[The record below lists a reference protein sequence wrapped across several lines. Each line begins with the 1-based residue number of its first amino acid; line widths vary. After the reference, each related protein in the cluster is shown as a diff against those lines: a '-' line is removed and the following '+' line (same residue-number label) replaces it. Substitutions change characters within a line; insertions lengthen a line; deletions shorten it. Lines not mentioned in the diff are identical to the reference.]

1 MALKGECA
9 VKILEIDEE
18 RCKELAASLPHAR
31 VVHADGTQPETLI
44 SEGLAEADAV
54 VTLTDID
61 EVNIVLSMYATRFGV
76 YKVITKI
83 NRIEYNDLALKMGV
97 NSIVSPKSISC
108 NEIVR
113 YVRAMNNT
121 SEGGVLTLH
130 RIVNEKVEALEF
142 SVPANAPYLEVPLK
156 DLRIK
161 QGILIAC
168 IHRKGKIIIPGG
180 SDFLRSGDSVIV
192 VAKSDELYS
201 SLNEIF
207 KQ

>member
-1 MALKGECA
+1 
-9 VKILEIDEE
+9 
-18 RCKELAASLPHAR
+18 
-31 VVHADGTQPETLI
+31 
-44 SEGLAEADAV
+44 
-54 VTLTDID
+54 
-61 EVNIVLSMYATRFGV
+61 MYATRFGV